1 VEGDEALWAE
11 FTQAAGSD
19 VYCRAWLALQ
29 CRAIPAVSA
38 GLIVLGPPDRG
49 PFSPAAVWPDSRR
62 NVAYL
67 GAAAER
73 ALVERRG
80 LLLKSDAESSGG
92 RERFDVAYPIE
103 VGGRLHGAVVL
114 DVAPRPE
121 PQLQAVLR
129 QLQWGFAWLEVLV
142 RRQDAARD
150 GDVRA
155 RLEAVVEL
163 LGAAVGKTGALQ
175 VAIAFV
181 TAVATRFG
189 CDRVSVGFVRRG
201 HVQVWALSHSATFKR
216 RTNLVR
222 AIGDAMDEAV
232 DQAVPVVVPPPPGGP
247 PTVTRA
253 HETLAALG
261 GGTACSIPLRAGG
274 SVVGAL
280 TLERGREQAFDQST
294 VELCEAL
301 AALAGPILD
310 LHRREDR
317 QLATKALEAGRER
330 LHQLVGVG
338 HSAAKLAVAA
348 ALILIVLLATVH
360 GDYRVAAPTV
370 LEAQVMRAAV
380 APFTGYIAEASVRAG
395 DRVRA
400 GDLLGALDDRDLRL
414 ERLRWASQYEQFD
427 RQHQE
432 ALAKRN
438 AAQVNII
445 AAQLDQARA
454 QLALLDDQISRIRI
468 RAPFDGL
475 VVKGD
480 LSQSLGAPV
489 ERGQVLFEVAPLD
502 AYRVVLEVDERDIA
516 AVAPGQRGLLFL
528 SADPR
533 RGLDFVV
540 ERVTPLSAAREGRN
554 AFRVEARLET
564 GAERLRP
571 GLQGVGKI
579 TIDRRRVVWI
589 WTHQAIDWVRF
600 ALWRWLP

>member
-1 VEGDEALWAE
+1 
-11 FTQAAGSD
+11 
-19 VYCRAWLALQ
+19 
-29 CRAIPAVSA
+29 
-38 GLIVLGPPDRG
+38 
-49 PFSPAAVWPDSRR
+49 
-62 NVAYL
+62 
-67 GAAAER
+67 
-73 ALVERRG
+73 
-80 LLLKSDAESSGG
+80 
-92 RERFDVAYPIE
+92 
-103 VGGRLHGAVVL
+103 
-114 DVAPRPE
+114 
-121 PQLQAVLR
+121 
-129 QLQWGFAWLEVLV
+129 
-142 RRQDAARD
+142 
-150 GDVRA
+150 
-155 RLEAVVEL
+155 
-163 LGAAVGKTGALQ
+163 
-175 VAIAFV
+175 
-181 TAVATRFG
+181 
-189 CDRVSVGFVRRG
+189 
-201 HVQVWALSHSATFKR
+201 
-216 RTNLVR
+216 
-222 AIGDAMDEAV
+222 
-232 DQAVPVVVPPPPGGP
+232 
-247 PTVTRA
+247 
-253 HETLAALG
+253 
-261 GGTACSIPLRAGG
+261 
-274 SVVGAL
+274 
-280 TLERGREQAFDQST
+280 
-294 VELCEAL
+294 
-301 AALAGPILD
+301 
-310 LHRREDR
+310 
-317 QLATKALEAGRER
+317 
-330 LHQLVGVG
+330 VG

-348 ALILIVLLATVH
+348 ALIVIVLLATVH